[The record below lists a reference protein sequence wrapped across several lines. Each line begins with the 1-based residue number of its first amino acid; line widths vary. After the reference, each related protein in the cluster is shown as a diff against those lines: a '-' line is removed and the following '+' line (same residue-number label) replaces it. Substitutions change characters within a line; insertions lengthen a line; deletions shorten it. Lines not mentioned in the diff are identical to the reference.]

1 MTGILI
7 GILAPIVLVGIMI
20 ACFVRRGLQMRELC
34 EHGVETTGLVTSKRS
49 ITHNKSSS
57 RQWKLAYRY
66 TDGAGATHE
75 NTSSVS
81 IEAYQSHEQD
91 SPIALVYSSKNPAVS
106 APKYLV
112 DQARSALGK

>member
-7 GILAPIVLVGIMI
+7 GILAPIILVGIMI
-20 ACFVRRGLQMRELC
+20 AFFVRRGLQMRELC
-34 EHGVETTGLVTSKRS
+34 EHGIETMGQVTSKRS
-49 ITHNKSSS
+49 ITHNKSTS

-66 TDGAGATHE
+66 QDSAGTTHE

-81 IEAYQSHEQD
+81 IEAYQNHEQD
-91 SPIALVYSSKNPAVS
+91 GPIAVVYSSKNPAVS

-112 DQARSALGK
+112 DQARSALGR